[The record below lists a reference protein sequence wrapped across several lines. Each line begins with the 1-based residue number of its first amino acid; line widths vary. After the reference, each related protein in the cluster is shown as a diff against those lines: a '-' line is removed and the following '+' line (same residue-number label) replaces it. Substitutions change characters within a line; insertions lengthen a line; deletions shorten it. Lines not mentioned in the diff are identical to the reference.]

1 MKSDLKEYNVMFDVN
16 FCFIVTVQAKNTED
30 AKELACQLVD
40 EKCEVLDCYTQEAK
54 ITHQSGDIQF
64 TEISDDHWNIL
75 ESC

>member
-1 MKSDLKEYNVMFDVN
+1 MDTNLKEYNVMLDVN
-16 FCFIVTVQAKNTED
+16 FCFIVTVQAENTED
-30 AKELACQLVD
+30 AKELASELVD
-40 EKCEVLDCYTQEAK
+40 EKCEVLDCYAQEAK